1 MFNKTF
7 LFSLVLF
14 SATFLMPGVVLAQD
28 LSGTYSVQG
37 TNPDGSNYSGTCI
50 VSRISGDRYRFRW
63 SVGNAYEGE
72 GTLEGIRISV
82 DWGDSTPVIYTLLPD
97 GSLDGIW
104 AGGKASET
112 LTPK

>member
-1 MFNKTF
+1 MFKK
-7 LFSLVLF
+7 SLIASILLL
-14 SATFLMPGVVLAQD
+14 SALSLMPDVVVARD

-50 VSRISGDRYRFRW
+50 ISRISGETYRFRW
-63 SVGNAYEGE
+63 SVGNTYEGE

-97 GSLDGIW
+97 GSLDGLW
-104 AGGKASET
+104 AGGNASET
-112 LTPK
+112 LTPD